1 MPDISALYLE
11 YGVTAVFVH
20 KVKGNKKARIPGGVG
35 AFFFFPDVDWNQCL
49 FHYTHQNV
57 YS

>member
-20 KVKGNKKARIPGGVG
+20 KVKGYKKARIPGGFGV
-35 AFFFFPDVDWNQCL
+35 FFFPDVDWNQYL
-49 FHYTHQNV
+49 FHYIHQNM